1 MRENEK
7 EKKKKEKEYPLAIV
21 GEKRETE
28 QTGVEENH
36 KIESQNIKS

>member
-7 EKKKKEKEYPLAIV
+7 EKKNEKEYPLAIV
-21 GEKRETE
+21 GEKRDTE